1 MELDFIILI
10 GSVLWETKV
19 SDKMVTIPKAEVSII
34 LLQYHIVLIRTEDRT
49 LIINFFDYHMPRNW
63 SFEGRILVEFIF
75 SIEEKVSMDP

>member
-1 MELDFIILI
+1 VELDFIILI

-34 LLQYHIVLIRTEDRT
+34 LLQYHIVLIRTEDRQLT
-49 LIINFFDYHMPRNW
+49 FLITTCQEIGHLK
-63 SFEGRILVEFIF
+63 GVEFIF